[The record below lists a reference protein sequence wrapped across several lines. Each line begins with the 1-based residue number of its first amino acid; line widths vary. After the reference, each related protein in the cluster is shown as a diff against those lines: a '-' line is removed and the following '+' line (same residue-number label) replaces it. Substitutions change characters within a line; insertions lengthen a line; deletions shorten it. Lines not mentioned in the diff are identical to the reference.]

1 MYFFPLFNCFFFVLD
16 NRFLVFEIYLQLFDL
31 FLVLDYPGLDLFF
44 GEQVLELLL
53 ELYWFEA
60 VLHTLG
66 TTILTNGVTH
76 IVIYF
81 KLSPHLFI
89 LFFKCIQLELH
100 ILVLFLCVPLEL
112 LHQVHLP
119 LLFKCFFSHFV
130 NCLDQV
136 CNLLSVLL
144 SLCFQLR
151 IQI

>member
-119 LLFKCFFSHFV
+119 LLFICFFSHFV